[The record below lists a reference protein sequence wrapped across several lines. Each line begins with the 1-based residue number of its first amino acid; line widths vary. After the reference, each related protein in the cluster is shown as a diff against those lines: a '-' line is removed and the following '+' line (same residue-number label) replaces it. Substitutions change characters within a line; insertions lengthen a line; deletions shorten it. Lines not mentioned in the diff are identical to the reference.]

1 MHPNDRSEVDG
12 LFSDSD
18 LTTLVDLQKFLAQEL
33 TNGEDADLSRAFTP
47 LTDGLGIHNVG
58 KPKAPA
64 AGAVKA
70 GQPSFAPP
78 PPPSAQ
84 PMTEFRTTSAPV
96 QDNVRPATRLIIDAG
111 VDSGTHAGTSDLT
124 TAPPPVPTATLGRR
138 LLAGVVDQVFVCLA
152 LGLAVV
158 ITSNTLLA
166 VGTGDF
172 GVRLVR
178 QLGNPAFL
186 RSVGLE
192 FGMIWLGY
200 LTLSFAILD
209 MSFGMWVW
217 GLRLNYG
224 EESRG
229 WKKAARVVLGMFFYP
244 AVLPSLL
251 LVFRKEGRTLIDSL
265 TQTTVYRIVQ
275 N

>member
-18 LTTLVDLQKFLAQEL
+18 LTTLVDLQKFLAEEL
-33 TNGEDADLSRAFTP
+33 TNGEDTDLSRAFTP
-47 LTDGLGIHNVG
+47 LTDGLGIHNTAS
-58 KPKAPA
+58 PKAPA
-64 AGAVKA
+64 AGATRA
-70 GQPSFAPP
+70 GQATFVPVP

-84 PMTEFRTTSAPV
+84 PMTEFRTHSAPV
-96 QDNVRPATRLIIDAG
+96 KDTVRPATRLIIDAG
-111 VDSGTHAGTSDLT
+111 LHSTETSDEVN
-124 TAPPPVPTATLGRR
+124 TAPPPVPVANLGRR
-138 LLAGVVDQVFVCLA
+138 LLAGVVDQVFVFLA

-158 ITSNTLLA
+158 ITSNTFSN
-166 VGTGDF
+166 GSGDF
-172 GVRLVR
+172 APRFMRELS
-178 QLGNPAFL
+178 NPAFL

-192 FGMIWLGY
+192 FGMVWLGY
-200 LTLSFAILD
+200 LTLCFAILD

-224 EESRG
+224 SETRG

-244 AVLPSLL
+244 AILPTLL
-251 LVFRKEGRTLIDSL
+251 LAFRKDGKTLIDSL
-265 TQTTVYRIVQ
+265 TQSTVYRIVQ